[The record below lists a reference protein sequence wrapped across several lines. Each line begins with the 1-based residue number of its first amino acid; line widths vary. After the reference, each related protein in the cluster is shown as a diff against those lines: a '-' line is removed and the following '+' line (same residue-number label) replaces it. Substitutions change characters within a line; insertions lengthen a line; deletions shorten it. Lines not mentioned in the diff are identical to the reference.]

1 MDNLILLRQYLY
13 RWFHGQPVTPE
24 QVEAFYGFLE
34 WKPQHDEI
42 LRGII
47 CLPTG
52 RHISV
57 PYSEDEALTAANA
70 FSHPGESMDKWR
82 ERYQTEYADL
92 DESALWDKFNWYYL
106 NFLINRRP
114 DAAPCF
120 AAQYTLPDGTEQEF
134 ATPDPDP
141 ERKDFVPTGRAFLLE
156 AQWEW
161 QAVRMLLT
169 KVADGMDP
177 ALAFELFVR
186 IAERANFKPAKNA
199 RVGAFI
205 RDRLHRYH
213 GLNKTKLGQA
223 VGLSADQVGRLED
236 KKSTV
241 LTATEIAKATKALE
255 SLVLKLKK
263 EAALLS

>member
-1 MDNLILLRQYLY
+1 MDKTKQYLY

-42 LRGII
+42 LLGII

-82 ERYQTEYADL
+82 KRCQTEYADL
-92 DESALWDKFNWYYL
+92 DEDALWDKFNWHYL

-120 AAQYTLPDGTEQEF
+120 AAQYTRPDGTEREF
-134 ATPDPDP
+134 ATPDPGP

-156 AQWEW
+156 AGWEW
-161 QAVRMLLT
+161 QAVMMLLT
-169 KVADGMDP
+169 KVSERVLDEEK
-177 ALAFELFVR
+177 AFELFVR
-186 IAERANFKPAKNA
+186 IAEQANFKPEKHA
-199 RVGAFI
+199 RTGAFI
-205 RDRLHRYH
+205 RDRLHCVP
-213 GLNKTKLGQA
+213 GVNKTKLGQA
-223 VGLSADQVGRLED
+223 VGLSYDQVLRLED
-236 KKSTV
+236 KESAV
-241 LTATEIAKATKALE
+241 LPAEEIHKATRALE
-255 SLVLKLKK
+255 ALILQLKK
-263 EAALLS
+263 EAATLS